1 MRSAEDEAD
10 TSKYNFPTTDN
21 EIYSKYTGDTNSIM
35 NSLSCPSTEEVPSFG
50 ARIPARVL
58 VNHIIALD
66 IPTKHFV
73 KDGDW
78 KNDDGTYVCGFYEH
92 WHREITQMKDI
103 NEIPPDTRVYMLDL

>member
-1 MRSAEDEAD
+1 
-10 TSKYNFPTTDN
+10 
-21 EIYSKYTGDTNSIM
+21 M

-50 ARIPARVL
+50 ARIPARAL

-78 KNDDGTYVCGFYEH
+78 KNDDGT
-92 WHREITQMKDI
+92 
-103 NEIPPDTRVYMLDL
+103 